1 MNKYIAEL
9 YGTFLLVL
17 AIVGTFIMTQ
27 SLGAPSYVTLLTV
40 ALAVSLVLL
49 SNITIFSKVSGA
61 HFNPA
66 VSLMMYLRKNI
77 SFQEFISYSLLQ
89 ILGAVSAVVF
99 AHLTFDFGQTSI
111 SFVSRSTN
119 GILLSEFL
127 DQSKRKEKEI
137 AYYEREL
144 KAIEEKLYWL
154 RREKDLTETIIKIIS
169 EEKVLDIREEM
180 EKKMIQDN
188 GGQNDET

>member
-1 MNKYIAEL
+1 ME
-9 YGTFLLVL
+9 
-17 AIVGTFIMTQ
+17 
-27 SLGAPSYVTLLTV
+27 
-40 ALAVSLVLL
+40 
-49 SNITIFSKVSGA
+49 
-61 HFNPA
+61 
-66 VSLMMYLRKNI
+66 KNDKTPR
-77 SFQEFISYSLLQ
+77 L
-89 ILGAVSAVVF
+89 
-99 AHLTFDFGQTSI
+99 
-111 SFVSRSTN
+111 
-119 GILLSEFL
+119 ILLSEFL

-144 KAIEEKLYWL
+144 KAIEEYLYWL

>member
-1 MNKYIAEL
+1 ME
-9 YGTFLLVL
+9 
-17 AIVGTFIMTQ
+17 
-27 SLGAPSYVTLLTV
+27 
-40 ALAVSLVLL
+40 
-49 SNITIFSKVSGA
+49 
-61 HFNPA
+61 
-66 VSLMMYLRKNI
+66 KN
-77 SFQEFISYSLLQ
+77 EKTPRL
-89 ILGAVSAVVF
+89 
-99 AHLTFDFGQTSI
+99 
-111 SFVSRSTN
+111 
-119 GILLSEFL
+119 ILLSEFL